1 MKKPLLSKPLLS
13 KSIDIVSV
21 ISAISTI
28 VSSVEVLFRK
38 KKRQGPRKRARAIH
52 RLEQVLPGV
61 DIEPLLPILD
71 LIAMNTSLLGSGHKD
86 AVAEIAAV
94 YSVIVDQ
101 VQMVDKLGRGDLDAR
116 EDLIAWLNDA
126 IDLPVLSEDM
136 EAFVLGTLIDI
147 VTKELQG

>member
-1 MKKPLLSKPLLS
+1 MKKPLLS

-38 KKRQGPRKRARAIH
+38 KKRQGPHKRARAIR

-61 DIEPLLPILD
+61 DIAPLLPILD

-94 YSVIVDQ
+94 YSIIVDQ
-101 VQMVDKLGRGDLDAR
+101 VQMVDKLGRGDPNAR

-126 IDLPVLSEDM
+126 IDLPILSEDM